1 MRIELEEV
9 IWVEAE
15 SLSLEQLLERS
26 GLPVE
31 LFEELVAGGGIEPVD
46 PVAAP
51 PKYGARALH
60 VARRASRLH
69 RDFELD
75 ASALL
80 LVLGLLDRV
89 ADLEAQLSLLQVR
102 LPRLR

>member
-1 MRIELEEV
+1 MRIELDEV

-15 SLSLEQLLERS
+15 SLSVEQLLERS

-31 LFEELVAGGGIEPVD
+31 LLQELEAGGGIEPVD
-46 PVAAP
+46 PAVAP
-51 PKYGARALH
+51 PRYGARALRAAH
-60 VARRASRLH
+60 RASRLH

-89 ADLEAQLSLLQVR
+89 AELETQLSQLQVR